1 MIIMETNKRDKGNS
15 IIEAL
20 NEYIVIDIETTG
32 LDSRYDRIIE
42 VAAIKVKDGIVV
54 DRFSELIKPSS
65 YSILGEED
73 IKEESDYL
81 LNGTDYIQ
89 YVDSFITELTGITN
103 QMLKDARDEG
113 MVLSDFYGFVGS
125 NSILVGYNVNFDIN
139 FLYDE
144 LSEIGIQLKNDY
156 VDVMRIARR
165 VKPSLEHH
173 RQRDLAEVYGI
184 NNDNAHRAE
193 NDCIVCN
200 QIYCNLI
207 KDITISGL
215 TFDEFKKSYNKSYS
229 GIDVKSITS
238 RKKEFDTSHPL
249 YGKSVVFTGTLE
261 RMQRKVALQIVA
273 DFGGIPTDSVTKNTN
288 YLVLGNNDYCKT
300 IKGGKSS
307 KQKKAESLILKGA
320 DLQILS
326 ESVFY
331 DMIEG

>member
-1 MIIMETNKRDKGNS
+1 METPRRDKGKS

-20 NEYIVIDIETTG
+20 DEYVVIDIETTG

-42 VAAIKVKDGIVV
+42 VAAIKYKDGVEAG
-54 DRFSELIKPSS
+54 RFSELVKPSS
-65 YSILGEED
+65 YNILFEED
-73 IKEESDYL
+73 LKDETDYL
-81 LNGTDYIQ
+81 FNGKDYIQ

-103 QMLKDARDEG
+103 QMLKDARDEEE
-113 MVLSDFYGFVGS
+113 VLSDFYGFVGS
-125 NSILVGYNVNFDIN
+125 NSILVGYNVNFDVN

-144 LSEIGIQLKNDY
+144 LFEIGIQLKNDY

-184 NNDNAHRAE
+184 SNDNAHRAE
-193 NDCIVCN
+193 NDCVVCN
-200 QIYCNLI
+200 QIYCRLI
-207 KDITISGL
+207 DEINNSGSS
-215 TFDEFKKSYNKSYS
+215 FDDFKKTYSKSHS
-229 GIDVKSITS
+229 GIDIKSITS
-238 RKKEFDTSHPL
+238 SKTAFDTTHPL

-261 RMQRKVALQIVA
+261 RMPRKEALQIVA
-273 DFGGIPTDSVTKNTN
+273 DLGGIPTDSVTKNTN

-300 IKGGKSS
+300 IKDGKSS
-307 KQKKAESLILKGA
+307 KQKKAEALILKGA

-331 DMIEG
+331 DMIESE

>member
-1 MIIMETNKRDKGNS
+1 MGINKRDKGNS

-42 VAAIKVKDGIVV
+42 VAAIKYKDGVIV
-54 DRFSELIKPSS
+54 DHFSELIKPSS
-65 YSILGEED
+65 YIILTGD
-73 IKEESDYL
+73 SLKVGGDYIFDGS
-81 LNGTDYIQ
+81 NYIQ
-89 YVDSFITELTGITN
+89 YVDAFITELTGITN
-103 QMLKDARDEG
+103 QMLKDAREENE
-113 MVLSDFYGFVGS
+113 VLKDFYNFIGS
-125 NSILVGYNVNFDIN
+125 NSVLVGYNVNFDVN

-144 LSEIGIQLKNDY
+144 LLELGLYLKNDF

-173 RQRDLAEVYGI
+173 RQRDLAELYGI

-193 NDCIVCN
+193 NDCRVCN
-200 QIYCNLI
+200 EIYIKLI
-207 KDITISGL
+207 EEINNSGL
-215 TFDEFKKSYNKSYS
+215 SFDDFKKSYSNPHD
-229 GIDVKSITS
+229 GIDIKSITS
-238 RKKEFDTSHPL
+238 SKTEFDTSHPL

-261 RMQRKVALQIVA
+261 RMPRKEALQIVA
-273 DFGGIPTDSVTKNTN
+273 DLGGIPTDSVTKTTN
-288 YLVLGNNDYCKT
+288 YLILGNNDYCKT
-300 IKGGKSS
+300 IKDGKSS

-331 DMIEG
+331 DMIEDE